1 MLDFGV
7 EGGTEVEIYLDN
19 AATSY
24 PKPEAM
30 PRAVHDYLVNIG
42 VSSGRGAYRKALQA
56 DKLVFETRKRL
67 ASLFN
72 VKDTSRIVFTL
83 NVTESLNLA
92 LKGMLKPGDHVVT
105 TSMEHNAMWRPLKV
119 LEEERGITLTAV
131 PCPQGNAVKPED
143 VEKAIT
149 PQTRLVA
156 VTHASN
162 VTGTLMPLEDIGII
176 CRKYNVPLLLDAA
189 QTAGVYPV
197 DVEKL
202 NIDLL
207 AFTGHKG
214 LLGPNGTGGLFIASG
229 IDLAPLKE
237 GGTGEESLLEHQP
250 LTLPDRFEAGTP
262 NITGIAGLG
271 AALQFILDQG
281 VEDICVHEESL
292 TAYALERLPAVPGIT
307 IYGPQSARE
316 RVAVI
321 SFNLEDI
328 APEEVGYVLDE
339 AYGIMVRAGLH
350 CSPCAHRCLG
360 TVDRGAVRISFG
372 YFNTHQEIDRLV
384 EALIHIVEA

>member
-1 MLDFGV
+1 M
-7 EGGTEVEIYLDN
+7 EIYLDN